1 MFVSEALKTHLET
14 SATIRLQSL
23 VLAEWNMNMPDN
35 LQKVGNYRYRPT
47 DVTSQYFTLP
57 ISFDLLDQGNYYTGA
72 TDADVVIDGGF
83 TNNNVPQQFTLQK
96 DKMKMIYSLEDC
108 TKPFRPR
115 SGINK
120 PLYFS
125 GRYIANSGADMAERP
140 RYYMPSR
147 YDEFR
152 YWTSYRTEDNFER
165 GIANNILN
173 GLNYIDDTVPFV
185 VYKNQVPTN
194 RLVVKM
200 QTNVGSVNLGP
211 FATSTGPIADQ
222 LFGNA
227 NKTTPSRWKV
237 QYLINNNWENAYSFN
252 EADTRADGSP
262 IIGPNGYVELQYGL
276 IVPEQYRNIFV
287 YAETLASVT
296 LRPDEAPVGYA
307 YLVIPTSGNKGT
319 FYIYT
324 GTGEDGGYQSFV
336 PEYGWILG
344 SETITNQ
351 TNFVTDLTSPEQFI
365 DQISGQTVYRE
376 FAYIQGIRVVV
387 DIMNKFDSTFD
398 LIEMSPRLV
407 VDISDKVIDFN
418 ITKTLSDIGVTSLPV
433 GQLLASTGSLSIFDD
448 DQAFNFY
455 NNTSIVA
462 DYIRKNIKFN
472 FYEVIV
478 DVDGFD
484 YYVPIKTLYSEGMP
498 QANVTS
504 GTINITLRDLY
515 FFLESMPAP
524 RLLMTETSLSMAIV
538 TLLDYIGFSNY
549 SFRRLNT
556 ESDPVIPYFF
566 VAPDQNVAEVLN
578 QLAVATQS
586 AMFFDEFNNFIVMS
600 KNYLMPNT
608 TERPTSFVLSGTN
621 NQTDSGVVENATSGN
636 LPNIIS
642 IASEDKKVYNGGNIS
657 YTARYIQRSYGS
669 IRQASMVDRDKTWI
683 YKPAL
688 LWEVAGTDNT
698 KTINEVASKQGK
710 YVLGAMPL
718 NSDLTA
724 SLPVVQ
730 NGIVIN
736 NIMDIGENVYWLTR
750 YQGYFYSGGEVIRY
764 DAAEFNVTL
773 PIWYPVK
780 SDGTL
785 DETKPQI
792 VLPGKLAPV
801 EITLEEDIRIWRNSN
816 RQGSSNVWISSN
828 QEYQKYFASLPFN
841 GKIYPTGLIRI
852 FSTPYYE
859 TVDGI
864 SRLQRGAVYEHGRG
878 QFGTPIVTHTAGI
891 NQYWSD
897 NAYVRGCDM
906 QTQYLFTTSSL
917 DPVFIKSVKSSGNV
931 FYVNEISGVSPGDTV
946 NLLSGTGQLS
956 TSAET
961 KVSAVNTQKA
971 KATITNISTLSG
983 TITYTAQN
991 TFSPGQTI
999 SIAGVTP
1006 NAYNLSNVVVV
1017 AASSSSFTISNAS
1030 TGAYVSGGIATS
1042 QVFTFTVTTNP
1053 ATALNNATIEVSKIP
1068 NTNIG
1073 AAGVNNTLAK
1083 QTTRNGIIKNFM
1095 SSKYLTETDVN
1106 SLKSTQTGTIQSS
1119 AFVMNGPS
1127 FKTTDVPLNFVSY
1140 QYKQLDNAYKTF
1152 GARMRIIGK
1161 IENNE
1166 TRGQTPIGS
1175 VSYYQVNG
1183 AQTNQNVS
1191 IGGGSGGLAIMLN
1204 PETNNGYYF
1213 EIIALTETNI
1223 ESYLKLDVNGQA
1235 EVNINN
1241 VVFYKVKK
1249 DASSNNAIPVKLW
1262 GGLTSI
1268 IVDDGRFTGQYR
1280 LSGEDKPTVY
1290 DLSVEY
1296 EDIGTLRRF
1305 YLYINNKLVKIVDD
1319 TEPLPVYNN
1328 IAPFI
1333 RGSSRVMF
1341 ENLYAITNN
1350 YSQNTVSVVGE
1361 TLSDVFGDS
1370 EIDANESFRKYA
1382 ISGLVQGTYL
1392 TGISSGQPP
1401 RYNMYFEE
1409 FGSIMRECAYFDIKY
1424 DRSYPAL
1431 YAQLSP
1437 TFNRIKGYTVSGFQA
1452 DSYGAEFLIF
1462 NASDTALNLDETT
1475 GNYLRIQGITFTQD
1489 TSYQLTVDE
1498 YFKKQGNL
1506 SDPELQG
1513 STLITSPL
1521 VEKAKYDE
1529 IKLSRLIYG
1538 KNDFSIE
1545 TPYIQSQ
1552 DDANEL
1558 MGWIINKVMRP
1569 KKSIGINLFSIP
1581 TLQLGDI
1588 VTIDYKN
1595 NDNLDLVA
1603 QASDRFVVYN
1613 IAYNR
1618 TLAGPSMT
1626 VYLSEV

>member
-1 MFVSEALKTHLET
+1 MFVSETLKTHLET

-57 ISFDLLDQGNYYTGA
+57 ISFDLLDEGNYYTGA

-83 TNNNVPQQFTLQK
+83 TDSNVPQQFTLQK

-165 GIANNILN
+165 GIANNISN
-173 GLNYIDDTVPFV
+173 DLNYIDDAVPFV
-185 VYKNQVPTN
+185 VYKNQVPAN
-194 RLVVKM
+194 RLIVKM
-200 QTNVGSVNLGP
+200 QTNVGSVDLGP
-211 FATSTGPIADQ
+211 FATSTGPIDDP
-222 LFGNA
+222 LFGDS

-237 QYLINNNWENAYSFN
+237 QYLNNNNWVDAYSFN
-252 EADTRADGSP
+252 ETDTKPDGTA
-262 IIGPNGYVELQYGL
+262 IVGPDGYVELAYGL
-276 IVPEQYRNIFV
+276 IVPEQYRDIFV

-296 LRPDEAPVGYA
+296 LRPDAAPIGYS
-307 YLVIPTSGNKGT
+307 YLVVPNVGDKGI

-324 GTGEDGGYQSFV
+324 GTGADDGYDSFV
-336 PEYGWILG
+336 PEYGWSLG

-351 TNFVTDLTSPEQFI
+351 TNFVTDLTSPEEFT
-365 DQISGQTVYRE
+365 DDVSGQIVYRE
-376 FAYIQGIRVVV
+376 FEYVQGIRVVV
-387 DIMNKFDSTFD
+387 EIMNKFDSTFD

-448 DQAFNFY
+448 DQAFNSY
-455 NNTSIVA
+455 NTTSIIA

-472 FYEVIV
+472 FYEIIV
-478 DVDGFD
+478 NVDGFD

-498 QANVTS
+498 QANVTA
-504 GTINITLRDLY
+504 GTIDINLRDLY

-549 SFRRLNT
+549 SFRRLDT

-600 KNYLMPNT
+600 KNYLMPDT
-608 TERPTSFVLSGTN
+608 EERPTDFVLSGTN
-621 NQTDSGVVENATSGN
+621 NQTDTGVVENATSGN

-669 IRQASMVDRDKTWI
+669 IRQASMVDKDKTWI

-688 LWEVAGTDNT
+688 LWEVAGTENT

-718 NSDLTA
+718 NSDLT
-724 SLPVVQ
+724 SDLPTVE

-764 DAAEFNVTL
+764 DAAEFNVT
-773 PIWYPVK
+773 
-780 SDGTL
+780 GT
-785 DETKPQI
+785 
-792 VLPGKLAPV
+792 G
-801 EITLEEDIRIWRNSN
+801 
-816 RQGSSNVWISSN
+816 NVWISSN
-828 QEYQKYFASLPFN
+828 QEYQKYFASIPFN
-841 GKIYPTGLIRI
+841 GKIYPTGLVRI

-864 SRLQRGAVYEHGRG
+864 SRLQPGAVYEHGRG
-878 QFGTPIVTHTAGI
+878 QFGTPVVAHAAGI
-891 NQYWSD
+891 NTYWSD
-897 NAYVRGCDM
+897 NNYVRGCDM
-906 QTQYLFTTSSL
+906 QTQYLFTTTL
-917 DPVFIKSVKSSGNV
+917 D
-931 FYVNEISGVSPGDTV
+931 
-946 NLLSGTGQLS
+946 Q
-956 TSAET
+956 
-961 KVSAVNTQKA
+961 
-971 KATITNISTLSG
+971 
-983 TITYTAQN
+983 
-991 TFSPGQTI
+991 
-999 SIAGVTP
+999 
-1006 NAYNLSNVVVV
+1006 NLSVP
-1017 AASSSSFTISNAS
+1017 S
-1030 TGAYVSGGIATS
+1030 TT
-1042 QVFTFTVTTNP
+1042 
-1053 ATALNNATIEVSKIP
+1053 
-1068 NTNIG
+1068 IG
-1073 AAGVNNTLAK
+1073 AAGVNNTLAR

-1095 SSKYLTETDVN
+1095 STSYLTETDVN
-1106 SLKSTQTGTIQSS
+1106 SLKSTKTGTIQSS
-1119 AFVMNGPS
+1119 ALVMNGPS
-1127 FKTTDVPLNFVSY
+1127 FKTTDIPINFVSY
-1140 QYKQLDNAYKTF
+1140 QYKELDNAYKSF

-1175 VSYYQVNG
+1175 ISYYQVNS

-1213 EIIALTETNI
+1213 EIVALTETNV
-1223 ESYLKLDVNGQA
+1223 ESYLKLDQTGQA

-1249 DASSNNAIPVKLW
+1249 DSSSSDAIPVKLW

-1290 DLSVEY
+1290 DLSIEY
-1296 EDIGTLRRF
+1296 QDIGTLRRF
-1305 YLYINNKLVKIVDD
+1305 YLYINNKLIKIVDD
-1319 TEPLPVYNN
+1319 TDPLPVYNN
-1328 IAPFI
+1328 IAPFV

-1392 TGISSGQPP
+1392 TGISSEQPP
-1401 RYNMYFEE
+1401 KYNMYFEE

-1595 NDNLDLVA
+1595 SDNLDLVA
-1603 QASDRFVVYN
+1603 EPSDRFVVYN

-1618 TLAGPSMT
+1618 SLSGPSMT